1 MREECANT
9 ISHLASLLSWNHYM
23 ALFRRI
29 FNNVSVWGVREGQ
42 IHSSEVN
49 PSKRQDRAITKEME
63 TYNKLYTRMLCLVV
77 EAFHFDLKEVDFMDV
92 VNEKM
97 ALLAEDA
104 MSAKALKQVEFMKRK
119 GVESVEGV
127 KGVEDV
133 KMEEEKGGVEMEEVK
148 EEDKEDEEE
157 KDEEE
162 MEDEMEVEQPWLVKE
177 PRELTL
183 TDKKKILRLV
193 LTVVI
198 PDLRK

>member
-1 MREECANT
+1 M
-9 ISHLASLLSWNHYM
+9 
-23 ALFRRI
+23 
-29 FNNVSVWGVREGQ
+29 REGQ

-119 GVESVEGV
+119 GVSGVESVE
-127 KGVEDV
+127 GVEDV

-148 EEDKEDEEE
+148 EEDEEE

>member
-1 MREECANT
+1 M
-9 ISHLASLLSWNHYM
+9 
-23 ALFRRI
+23 
-29 FNNVSVWGVREGQ
+29 REGQ

-119 GVESVEGV
+119 GVSGVEGVEGVEGV
-127 KGVEDV
+127 KES
-133 KMEEEKGGVEMEEVK
+133 VEMEVVK
-148 EEDKEDEEE
+148 EEDEEE

>member
-1 MREECANT
+1 MC
-9 ISHLASLLSWNHYM
+9 
-23 ALFRRI
+23 
-29 FNNVSVWGVREGQ
+29 EGQ

-127 KGVEDV
+127 KGVEGV
-133 KMEEEKGGVEMEEVK
+133 KESVEMEVEEEK
-148 EEDKEDEEE
+148 EEDDEEE

-162 MEDEMEVEQPWLVKE
+162 MEEKDEEEMEVEQPWLVKE

>member
-1 MREECANT
+1 
-9 ISHLASLLSWNHYM
+9 
-23 ALFRRI
+23 
-29 FNNVSVWGVREGQ
+29 
-42 IHSSEVN
+42 
-49 PSKRQDRAITKEME
+49 
-63 TYNKLYTRMLCLVV
+63 
-77 EAFHFDLKEVDFMDV
+77 
-92 VNEKM
+92 
-97 ALLAEDA
+97 
-104 MSAKALKQVEFMKRK
+104 
-119 GVESVEGV
+119 
-127 KGVEDV
+127 
-133 KMEEEKGGVEMEEVK
+133 MEEEKGGVEMEEVK

>member
-1 MREECANT
+1 MC
-9 ISHLASLLSWNHYM
+9 
-23 ALFRRI
+23 
-29 FNNVSVWGVREGQ
+29 EGQ

-127 KGVEDV
+127 K
-133 KMEEEKGGVEMEEVK
+133 MEEEKEVK
-148 EEDKEDEEE
+148 EKDEEEKEEEDKEDDEE

-162 MEDEMEVEQPWLVKE
+162 MEDDDNAMEVEQPWLVKE

>member
-1 MREECANT
+1 M
-9 ISHLASLLSWNHYM
+9 
-23 ALFRRI
+23 
-29 FNNVSVWGVREGQ
+29 REGQ

-127 KGVEDV
+127 KGVEGV
-133 KMEEEKGGVEMEEVK
+133 KMEEEKEVK
-148 EEDKEDEEE
+148 EKDEEEKEEEDKEDEDEE
-157 KDEEE
+157 KEDEEE
-162 MEDEMEVEQPWLVKE
+162 MEEGEMEVEQPWLVKE

>member
-1 MREECANT
+1 MC
-9 ISHLASLLSWNHYM
+9 
-23 ALFRRI
+23 
-29 FNNVSVWGVREGQ
+29 EGQ

-97 ALLAEDA
+97 ALLAEDT

-119 GVESVEGV
+119 GVESVESV
-127 KGVEDV
+127 EGVEGV
-133 KMEEEKGGVEMEEVK
+133 KMEEEKEVK
-148 EEDKEDEEE
+148 EKDEEEKEEEDKEDDEE

-162 MEDEMEVEQPWLVKE
+162 MEDDDNAMEVEQPWLVKE

>member
-1 MREECANT
+1 MC
-9 ISHLASLLSWNHYM
+9 
-23 ALFRRI
+23 
-29 FNNVSVWGVREGQ
+29 EGQ

-63 TYNKLYTRMLCLVV
+63 TYNKLYTRMLCLV

-119 GVESVEGV
+119 GVSGVEGVEGVEGV
-127 KGVEDV
+127 KES
-133 KMEEEKGGVEMEEVK
+133 VEMEVVK
-148 EEDKEDEEE
+148 EEDEEE

>member
-1 MREECANT
+1 MC
-9 ISHLASLLSWNHYM
+9 
-23 ALFRRI
+23 
-29 FNNVSVWGVREGQ
+29 EGQ

-127 KGVEDV
+127 EGV
-133 KMEEEKGGVEMEEVK
+133 KMEEEKEVK
-148 EEDKEDEEE
+148 EKDEEEKEEEDKEDEDEE
-157 KDEEE
+157 KEDEEE
-162 MEDEMEVEQPWLVKE
+162 MEDDDNAMEVEQPWLVKE

>member
-1 MREECANT
+1 M
-9 ISHLASLLSWNHYM
+9 
-23 ALFRRI
+23 
-29 FNNVSVWGVREGQ
+29 REGQ

>member
-1 MREECANT
+1 MC
-9 ISHLASLLSWNHYM
+9 
-23 ALFRRI
+23 
-29 FNNVSVWGVREGQ
+29 EGQ

-119 GVESVEGV
+119 GVSGVEGVEGVEGV
-127 KGVEDV
+127 KES
-133 KMEEEKGGVEMEEVK
+133 VEMEVVK
-148 EEDKEDEEE
+148 EEDEEE

>member
-1 MREECANT
+1 MC
-9 ISHLASLLSWNHYM
+9 
-23 ALFRRI
+23 
-29 FNNVSVWGVREGQ
+29 EGQ

-119 GVESVEGV
+119 GVGGVESVEGV
-127 KGVEDV
+127 EGVSDVESVEGVEGV
-133 KMEEEKGGVEMEEVK
+133 KMEEEKEVK
-148 EEDKEDEEE
+148 EKDEEEKEEEDKEDEDE
-157 KDEEE
+157 EEE
-162 MEDEMEVEQPWLVKE
+162 MEDDDNAMEVEQPWLVKE

>member
-1 MREECANT
+1 M
-9 ISHLASLLSWNHYM
+9 
-23 ALFRRI
+23 
-29 FNNVSVWGVREGQ
+29 REGQ

-119 GVESVEGV
+119 GVGGVESVEGV
-127 KGVEDV
+127 EGVKES
-133 KMEEEKGGVEMEEVK
+133 VEMEVEEEVK
-148 EEDKEDEEE
+148 EEDEEE

>member
-1 MREECANT
+1 MC
-9 ISHLASLLSWNHYM
+9 
-23 ALFRRI
+23 
-29 FNNVSVWGVREGQ
+29 EGQ

-119 GVESVEGV
+119 GVGGVESVEGV
-127 KGVEDV
+127 EGV
-133 KMEEEKGGVEMEEVK
+133 KMEEEKEVK
-148 EEDKEDEEE
+148 EKDEEEKEEEDKEDEDEE
-157 KDEEE
+157 KEDEEEE
-162 MEDEMEVEQPWLVKE
+162 MEEGEMEVEQPWLVKE

>member
-1 MREECANT
+1 M
-9 ISHLASLLSWNHYM
+9 
-23 ALFRRI
+23 
-29 FNNVSVWGVREGQ
+29 REGQ

-119 GVESVEGV
+119 GVGGVAVKSVEGVEGVSGVESVEGV
-127 KGVEDV
+127 EGV
-133 KMEEEKGGVEMEEVK
+133 KMEEEKEVK
-148 EEDKEDEEE
+148 EKDEEEKEEEDKEDEDEE
-157 KDEEE
+157 KEDEEEE
-162 MEDEMEVEQPWLVKE
+162 MEEGEMEVEQPWLVKE

>member
-1 MREECANT
+1 MC
-9 ISHLASLLSWNHYM
+9 
-23 ALFRRI
+23 
-29 FNNVSVWGVREGQ
+29 EGQ

-104 MSAKALKQVEFMKRK
+104 MSAKALKHVEFMKRK
-119 GVESVEGV
+119 GFESVEGV
-127 KGVEDV
+127 KGVEGV
-133 KMEEEKGGVEMEEVK
+133 KESVEMEVEEEK
-148 EEDKEDEEE
+148 EEDDEEE
-157 KDEEE
+157 KDNEE
-162 MEDEMEVEQPWLVKE
+162 MEEKDEEEMEVEQPWLVKE

>member
-1 MREECANT
+1 M
-9 ISHLASLLSWNHYM
+9 
-23 ALFRRI
+23 
-29 FNNVSVWGVREGQ
+29 REGQ

-127 KGVEDV
+127 K
-133 KMEEEKGGVEMEEVK
+133 MEEEKEVK
-148 EEDKEDEEE
+148 EKDEEEKEEEDKEDDEE

-162 MEDEMEVEQPWLVKE
+162 MEDDDNAMEVEQPWLVKE

>member
-1 MREECANT
+1 M
-9 ISHLASLLSWNHYM
+9 
-23 ALFRRI
+23 
-29 FNNVSVWGVREGQ
+29 REGQ

-119 GVESVEGV
+119 GVESVESV
-127 KGVEDV
+127 EGVEGV
-133 KMEEEKGGVEMEEVK
+133 KMEEEKEVK
-148 EEDKEDEEE
+148 EKDEDEKEEEDKEDEDEE
-157 KDEEE
+157 KEDEEEE
-162 MEDEMEVEQPWLVKE
+162 MEEGEMEVEQPWLVKE

>member
-1 MREECANT
+1 MC
-9 ISHLASLLSWNHYM
+9 
-23 ALFRRI
+23 
-29 FNNVSVWGVREGQ
+29 EGQ

-127 KGVEDV
+127 KGVEGV
-133 KMEEEKGGVEMEEVK
+133 KMEEEKEVK
-148 EEDKEDEEE
+148 EKDEEEKEEEDKEDEEKE
-157 KDEEE
+157 DEEEE
-162 MEDEMEVEQPWLVKE
+162 MEEGEMEVEQPWLVKE

>member
-1 MREECANT
+1 MC
-9 ISHLASLLSWNHYM
+9 
-23 ALFRRI
+23 
-29 FNNVSVWGVREGQ
+29 EGQ

-119 GVESVEGV
+119 GVGGVESVSGVEGV
-127 KGVEDV
+127 KESVEMEV
-133 KMEEEKGGVEMEEVK
+133 EEEK
-148 EEDKEDEEE
+148 EEDDEEE
-157 KDEEE
+157 KDNEE
-162 MEDEMEVEQPWLVKE
+162 MEEKDEEEMEVEQPWLVKE

>member
-1 MREECANT
+1 MC
-9 ISHLASLLSWNHYM
+9 
-23 ALFRRI
+23 
-29 FNNVSVWGVREGQ
+29 EGQ

-119 GVESVEGV
+119 GVGGVEGV
-127 KGVEDV
+127 EGVEDV
-133 KMEEEKGGVEMEEVK
+133 KMEEEKEVK
-148 EEDKEDEEE
+148 EKDEEEKEEEDKEDEDEE
-157 KDEEE
+157 KEDEEEE
-162 MEDEMEVEQPWLVKE
+162 MEEGEMEVEQPWLVKE

>member
-1 MREECANT
+1 M
-9 ISHLASLLSWNHYM
+9 
-23 ALFRRI
+23 
-29 FNNVSVWGVREGQ
+29 REGQ

-119 GVESVEGV
+119 GV
-127 KGVEDV
+127 
-133 KMEEEKGGVEMEEVK
+133 
-148 EEDKEDEEE
+148 
-157 KDEEE
+157 
-162 MEDEMEVEQPWLVKE
+162 
-177 PRELTL
+177 
-183 TDKKKILRLV
+183 
-193 LTVVI
+193 
-198 PDLRK
+198 

>member
-1 MREECANT
+1 M
-9 ISHLASLLSWNHYM
+9 
-23 ALFRRI
+23 
-29 FNNVSVWGVREGQ
+29 REGQ

-119 GVESVEGV
+119 GVGGVAVKSVEGV
-127 KGVEDV
+127 EGV

-148 EEDKEDEEE
+148 EEDDEE

-162 MEDEMEVEQPWLVKE
+162 MEDDDNAMEVEQPWLVKE

>member
-1 MREECANT
+1 M
-9 ISHLASLLSWNHYM
+9 
-23 ALFRRI
+23 
-29 FNNVSVWGVREGQ
+29 WGVCEGQ

-127 KGVEDV
+127 KGVEGV
-133 KMEEEKGGVEMEEVK
+133 KESVEMEVEEEK
-148 EEDKEDEEE
+148 EEDDEEE

-162 MEDEMEVEQPWLVKE
+162 MEEGEMEVEQPWLVKE

>member
-1 MREECANT
+1 M
-9 ISHLASLLSWNHYM
+9 
-23 ALFRRI
+23 
-29 FNNVSVWGVREGQ
+29 WGVREGQ

-119 GVESVEGV
+119 GVGGVEGVEGVEGV
-127 KGVEDV
+127 KESVEMEV
-133 KMEEEKGGVEMEEVK
+133 EEEK
-148 EEDKEDEEE
+148 EEDDEEE
-157 KDEEE
+157 KDNEE
-162 MEDEMEVEQPWLVKE
+162 MEEKDEEEMEVEQPWLVKE

>member
-1 MREECANT
+1 M
-9 ISHLASLLSWNHYM
+9 
-23 ALFRRI
+23 
-29 FNNVSVWGVREGQ
+29 REGQ

-119 GVESVEGV
+119 GVESVESV
-127 KGVEDV
+127 EGVEGV
-133 KMEEEKGGVEMEEVK
+133 KMEEEKEVK
-148 EEDKEDEEE
+148 EKDEEEKEEEDKEDEDEE
-157 KDEEE
+157 KEDEEEE
-162 MEDEMEVEQPWLVKE
+162 MEEGEMEVEQPWLVKE

>member
-1 MREECANT
+1 MC
-9 ISHLASLLSWNHYM
+9 
-23 ALFRRI
+23 
-29 FNNVSVWGVREGQ
+29 EGQ

-119 GVESVEGV
+119 GVESVESV
-127 KGVEDV
+127 EGVEGV
-133 KMEEEKGGVEMEEVK
+133 KMEEEKEVK
-148 EEDKEDEEE
+148 QKDEEEKEAEDKEDEDEE
-157 KDEEE
+157 KEDEEEE
-162 MEDEMEVEQPWLVKE
+162 MEEGEMEVEQPWLVKE

>member
-1 MREECANT
+1 MC
-9 ISHLASLLSWNHYM
+9 
-23 ALFRRI
+23 
-29 FNNVSVWGVREGQ
+29 EGQ

-119 GVESVEGV
+119 GVGGVEGV
-127 KGVEDV
+127 EGVEDV

-148 EEDKEDEEE
+148 EEDEEE

>member
-1 MREECANT
+1 M
-9 ISHLASLLSWNHYM
+9 
-23 ALFRRI
+23 
-29 FNNVSVWGVREGQ
+29 REGQ

-119 GVESVEGV
+119 GVESVES
-127 KGVEDV
+127 VECVEGV
-133 KMEEEKGGVEMEEVK
+133 KMEEEKEVK
-148 EEDKEDEEE
+148 EKDEEEKEEEDKEDEDEE
-157 KDEEE
+157 KEDEEEE
-162 MEDEMEVEQPWLVKE
+162 MEEGEMEVEQPWLVKE